1 MRLTGE
7 TRGNPDALDPCTAG
21 NMLAKFLDFNAFLFN
36 LGPGVLL
43 TSPPVFYFLV
53 HYFKD
58 NVSAP

>member
-1 MRLTGE
+1 
-7 TRGNPDALDPCTAG
+7 
-21 NMLAKFLDFNAFLFN
+21 MLAKFVDFNAFLFN